1 MSGVRKQRSTVIASF
16 VHLRS
21 RAYPELFCRLPT
33 ITECNYQWFRP
44 ESYSRIKG
52 NRSTNLPHSKREGS
66 WGFPRTN
73 SVVVL
78 WSIHDGGGRWLWEE
92 DFVDDTSAFNSD
104 SLQLSCPGLAYPGAG
119 SESCK
124 FDVITSDFEA
134 KKTMAGGYMG
144 SGVKVRFMNGT
155 MGHVW
160 ALISDWTTG
169 SGLVP
174 VRTCSN
180 HFRNEERISTPEDFS
195 YLLTRVCRTVP
206 VRSSRVSKTR
216 QRSRWI
222 CCTRVTRPAKHRVAH
237 FNFNFL
243 LSGPCVMWFM
253 SHGLM
258 ARLTALPAHQMFSLR
273 CSSAPYF

>member
-1 MSGVRKQRSTVIASF
+1 
-16 VHLRS
+16 
-21 RAYPELFCRLPT
+21 
-33 ITECNYQWFRP
+33 
-44 ESYSRIKG
+44 
-52 NRSTNLPHSKREGS
+52 
-66 WGFPRTN
+66 
-73 SVVVL
+73 
-78 WSIHDGGGRWLWEE
+78 LWEE

-124 FDVITSDFEA
+124 FDVIMSDFEA

-155 MGHVW
+155 MGPVW

-180 HFRNEERISTPEDFS
+180 HFRNEERISTLEDFS

-206 VRSSRVSKTR
+206 VRSSRVGYVAVGMGFQIVVAWQTFELR
-216 QRSRWI
+216 
-222 CCTRVTRPAKHRVAH
+222 RPHQVVQPAA
-237 FNFNFL
+237 
-243 LSGPCVMWFM
+243 P
-253 SHGLM
+253 
-258 ARLTALPAHQMFSLR
+258 ALGIN
-273 CSSAPYF
+273 Y